1 MKSSGGDNVQ
11 SCKLKENIGH
21 IDGPMLVGFEGRIC
35 TGRSNH
41 GKGVSGTDR
50 KGI

>member
-11 SCKLKENIGH
+11 SCKLKANIG
-21 IDGPMLVGFEGRIC
+21 PYRAMLVGFEGGIC